1 MTIDTLESL
10 RKQIDQIDNKIIT
23 LFGKRFSL
31 VKEIGEY
38 KKNKNIPVQ
47 NKKREGDKLQK
58 LLKLGNTKNISESFI
73 KTVWKNV
80 FLESYRLEK

>member
-31 VKEIGEY
+31 VKEIGKY
-38 KKNKNIPVQ
+38 KKNNNIPVK

-73 KTVWKNV
+73 ETVWKNV